1 MSTFMES
8 IKNQQQR
15 HTENGAVG
23 YTTTS
28 HDLLDLNFAVPSFR
42 RNIGIEYFRK
52 FDNSIKEESNLTL
65 RWLLFLRDIREG
77 LGERASFRWFFYHLC
92 TIEPD
97 LAISFLNKVNIA
109 EYGRWDDYIYVF
121 GALSDKVE
129 EELLIKAKIVSI
141 LDNQLNEDVVNS
153 LHNKPV
159 SLLAKWMPSEK
170 ASSAKTR
177 KLAKELA
184 KAFGVTKQE
193 YRKTLSKLRRYLD
206 VVEVKMSDSNWGE
219 IEYSKVPSVA
229 NVRYMGA
236 FFRHDNERYVD
247 YLESIKQGK
256 QKINANALFLYE
268 IIHKYNISDSS
279 YYTLECLKNM
289 YPVNE
294 TLEQMW
300 NAQEPP
306 KEFANTLIVRDGSYS
321 MCCGIDNSNVLALDV
336 ADAFTIYLSAYNS
349 EEYKNK
355 FITFSREAELIDI
368 SEQDTLRDKLL
379 RIRQEDSYENT
390 NVENVLSLVLR
401 AMKESGKSVDRILF
415 ISDMEYDSCA
425 FGRNDKALFEVWQ
438 DKYKEEG
445 FTMPKLVFWN
455 VASRTNTIPVRQ
467 NESGI
472 ILVSGFSKNIV
483 DMVMSPKLDPYQIL
497 LDKLMDK
504 RYNIIN
510 QVC

>member
-1 MSTFMES
+1 MTTFMES
-8 IKNQQQR
+8 IKNQQQKY
-15 HTENGAVG
+15 TENGAVG
-23 YTTTS
+23 YATTS

-42 RNIGIEYFRK
+42 RDISMAYLDKFSNSLRK
-52 FDNSIKEESNLTL
+52 EPNLTL

-77 LGERASFRWFFYHLC
+77 LGERASFRSFLFLIC
-92 TIEPD
+92 ISEPD
-97 LAISFLNKVNIA
+97 LAINFLNKVNIA

-121 GALSDKVE
+121 GALSDKVDE
-129 EELLIKAKIVSI
+129 EKAVKDKIASI
-141 LDNQLNEDVVNS
+141 LDKQLNEDVINS
-153 LHNKPV
+153 LHNKPI

-170 ASSAKTR
+170 ASSTKTR

-184 KAFGVTKQE
+184 KVFKVSKQD
-193 YRKTLSKLRRYLD
+193 YRKTLSKLRKYLD
-206 VVEVKMSDSNWGE
+206 VVEVKMSDSEWGE
-219 IEYSKVPSVA
+219 IEYPKVPSVA

-236 FFRHDNERYVD
+236 FFRHDNKRYVD
-247 YLESIKQGK
+247 YLESVKQGK

-268 IIHKYNISDSS
+268 IIHKYNVSS
-279 YYTLECLKNM
+279 SPYHTLEYLKNM
-289 YPVNE
+289 NPINE

-306 KEFANTLIVRDGSYS
+306 KEFANTLIVRDGSGS
-321 MCCGIDNSNVLALDV
+321 MCSGIGNSKVWALDV

-415 ISDMEYDSCA
+415 ITDLEFDASSHNA
-425 FGRNDKALFEVWQ
+425 KKALFEVWQ

-455 VASRTNTIPVRQ
+455 VNSRTNTIPVRQ

-504 RYNIIN
+504 RYNIVDEVIK
-510 QVC
+510 

>member
-1 MSTFMES
+1 
-8 IKNQQQR
+8 
-15 HTENGAVG
+15 
-23 YTTTS
+23 
-28 HDLLDLNFAVPSFR
+28 
-42 RNIGIEYFRK
+42 
-52 FDNSIKEESNLTL
+52 
-65 RWLLFLRDIREG
+65 
-77 LGERASFRWFFYHLC
+77 
-92 TIEPD
+92 
-97 LAISFLNKVNIA
+97 
-109 EYGRWDDYIYVF
+109 
-121 GALSDKVE
+121 
-129 EELLIKAKIVSI
+129 
-141 LDNQLNEDVVNS
+141 
-153 LHNKPV
+153 
-159 SLLAKWMPSEK
+159 
-170 ASSAKTR
+170 
-177 KLAKELA
+177 
-184 KAFGVTKQE
+184 
-193 YRKTLSKLRRYLD
+193 
-206 VVEVKMSDSNWGE
+206 
-219 IEYSKVPSVA
+219 
-229 NVRYMGA
+229 MGA
-236 FFRHDNERYVD
+236 FFRHDNKRYVD
-247 YLESIKQGK
+247 YLESVKQGK

-268 IIHKYNISDSS
+268 IIHKYNVLSS
-279 YYTLECLKNM
+279 PYHTLEYLKNM
-289 YPVNE
+289 NPINE

-306 KEFANTLIVRDGSYS
+306 KEFANTLIVRDGSGS
-321 MCCGIDNSNVLALDV
+321 MCCGIGNSKVRALDV

-415 ISDMEYDSCA
+415 ISDMEIDRQSE
-425 FGRNDKALFEVWQ
+425 NPDKVVFEVWQ